1 MNFVGVVDD
10 SADSGD
16 VKVMGSSLGSAQAH
30 RKKLRNH
37 YSKMLARIRSVN
49 RQAALGMSNNKMSSQ
64 QIWDGLTAISTLSLY
79 TYSRYTVHIILSEL
93 V

>member
-1 MNFVGVVDD
+1 MMRENEFVGVVDD

-16 VKVMGSSLGSAQAH
+16 VKVMGSSLGSVSAQAH

-49 RQAALGMSNNKMSSQ
+49 RQAALGMSNNDLGWS
-64 QIWDGLTAISTLSLY
+64 Y
-79 TYSRYTVHIILSEL
+79 C
-93 V
+93 